1 MILLS
6 IENWIDKEDMHSYD
20 KGHAYPFD
28 LREIDSERIEYLK
41 SDKTPLN
48 KPVLL
53 EINSKLTKKELLSA
67 AEILNVEVDEKD
79 TKNKILET
87 LENHASR

>member
-1 MILLS
+1 MALFS
-6 IENWIDKEDMHSYD
+6 IDNWIDKEDMHSYD
-20 KGHAYPFD
+20 KGNAYPFD

-53 EINSKLTKKELLSA
+53 EINGKLTKKELLSA
-67 AEILNVEVDEKD
+67 AETLNIEVDEKD
-79 TKNKILET
+79 TKNKILEAF
-87 LENHASR
+87 ENHASR